1 MDVNDLRSLTT
12 LFMFVVF
19 IGIVVWAWAS
29 RRQAGFDDAAQL
41 PFVENPVDDLP
52 PAGTQGEKK

>member
-1 MDVNDLRSLTT
+1 MDVNDLRSVTT

-29 RRQAGFDDAAQL
+29 RRQAGFNDAAQL
-41 PFVENPVDDLP
+41 PFVDDLP
-52 PAGTQGEKK
+52 PAGTQGEKQ